1 MSTAQTTTNKATFRR
16 FHDAMSTGDAKTV
29 SKTIDETEGGN
40 R

>member
-1 MSTAQTTTNKATFRR
+1 MTPRR
-16 FHDAMSTGDAKTV
+16 SDESNAMNTGDAETV